1 MPEPTGFEKRLRAT
15 MLIVLG
21 VVVVIAPL
29 LGVYAFSP
37 LFFIWGVQPYQLA
50 VAVAV
55 MFAEALAIACLAWLV
70 LRARK

>member
-55 MFAEALAIACLAWLV
+55 MFAEALAIACLVWLV

>member
-1 MPEPTGFEKRLRAT
+1 MLGPGFEKRMRMAILV
-15 MLIVLG
+15 MLV

-29 LGVYAFSP
+29 VGVYAFSP
-37 LFFIWGVQPYQLA
+37 LMFASGLEPYQLA

-55 MFAEALAIACLAWLV
+55 MLAEAIALAALAGLV